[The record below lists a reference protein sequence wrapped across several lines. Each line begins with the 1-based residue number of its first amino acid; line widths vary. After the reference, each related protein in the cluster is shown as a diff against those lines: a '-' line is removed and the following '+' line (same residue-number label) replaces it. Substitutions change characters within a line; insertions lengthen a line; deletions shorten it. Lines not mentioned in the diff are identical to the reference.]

1 MLLLQS
7 RVTFSHFNLASS
19 RYRNLNETGI
29 RERIVLP
36 LPLPLAPL
44 FSFHNKSLISE
55 AFLPFQEDS
64 RRDAAAYKY
73 RSWILIRKE
82 PFRSYIF
89 STKGITSNT
98 SLCYPFPT
106 PLSLSIQPY
115 WGETFSLFTR
125 RRRQKTLSHEHDALF
140 SHRIAA
146 GYSCEIYVAWRPAYL
161 STCELGH
168 RRVNLREE
176 KPEGKDTYL
185 LEKRAMNVES
195 SEKENVSIFS
205 LYSHNILTNIS
216 KD

>member
-89 STKGITSNT
+89 STKGITSNI

-106 PLSLSIQPY
+106 PLSPDTTL
-115 WGETFSLFTR
+115 LR
-125 RRRQKTLSHEHDALF
+125 RDL
-140 SHRIAA
+140 
-146 GYSCEIYVAWRPAYL
+146 
-161 STCELGH
+161 
-168 RRVNLREE
+168 
-176 KPEGKDTYL
+176 
-185 LEKRAMNVES
+185 
-195 SEKENVSIFS
+195 FS
-205 LYSHNILTNIS
+205 LYSSEKTENTLARTWCALLASNRRGL
-216 KD
+216 